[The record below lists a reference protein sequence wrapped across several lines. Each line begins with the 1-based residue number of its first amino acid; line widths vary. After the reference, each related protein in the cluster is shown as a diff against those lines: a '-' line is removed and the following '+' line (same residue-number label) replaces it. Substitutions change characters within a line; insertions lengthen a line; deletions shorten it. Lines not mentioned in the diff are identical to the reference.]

1 MKRHKLSNQQI
12 TWGKTIFLTACA
24 IIVVAAIFVNIKTI
38 AGGFSRVFH
47 ALMPIICGIII
58 AYVMC
63 PILNLIERKWLIPS
77 YRKRGINVMERE
89 NERYFKSM
97 RRISVTLT
105 MLLLILIIVLLCLV
119 IIPQVISSVQS
130 IIVNINTYVS
140 NVQNFFDNL
149 SSPNQYAHEKTNELV
164 QNIMDGIQNFI
175 DNTLKPNLG
184 DYIDKT
190 ISGIRSVVTA
200 VFNFIVGIVVSFY
213 LLYSKDVF
221 VGQAKK
227 IIYAT
232 MKENRANQFI
242 SDMRYVHT
250 TFTNYISGKILDSI
264 IIGLLCFVGTMIIGT
279 PYPTLVS
286 LIVGV
291 TNVIPFF
298 GPYIGAVI
306 GGILVFMID
315 PLQALYFLIF
325 VLLLQQL
332 DGNVIGPAILGDSTG
347 LSSFWVIFSIMLFGN
362 WWGLPGW
369 LMGVPIFAVIYA
381 LIRRAVN
388 RSLKRRGMPID
399 RHLFRNAA
407 YFDKSVPIS
416 KDNNP
421 EGKYMPAKRR
431 SSFGKIVEFFR
442 ELAENR
448 RSKTE
453 KEGTRESG
461 TGNESE
467 QAKAADRPAGTE
479 EQSEV
484 KSGDSEDLGHS
495 GEQK

>member
-1 MKRHKLSNQQI
+1 
-12 TWGKTIFLTACA
+12 
-24 IIVVAAIFVNIKTI
+24 
-38 AGGFSRVFH
+38 
-47 ALMPIICGIII
+47 MPIVCGIII

-63 PILNLIERKWLIPS
+63 PILNLIEHKWLIPS
-77 YRKRGINVMERE
+77 YRKKGINVMERE
-89 NERYFKSM
+89 NERYFKNM

-105 MLLLILIIVLLCLV
+105 MLFLILVIVLLCLV
-119 IIPQVISSVQS
+119 IIPQVVSSVQS
-130 IIVNINTYVS
+130 IIININTYVS
-140 NVQNFFDNL
+140 NVQNFFNNL
-149 SSPNQYAHEKTNELV
+149 ASPNQYAHDKTNELV
-164 QNIMDGIQNFI
+164 QKILDGIRNFV
-175 DNTLKPNLG
+175 DNTLKPNIG

-190 ISGIRSVVTA
+190 ISGIRSAVTGI
-200 VFNFIVGIVVSFY
+200 FNFIVGIVVSFY
-213 LLYSKDVF
+213 LLYSKDIF
-221 VGQAKK
+221 VGQGKK

-242 SDMRYVHT
+242 SDLRYVHT

-264 IIGLLCFVGTMIIGT
+264 IIGLLCFVGTILIGT

-298 GPYIGAVI
+298 GPYIGAVV
-306 GGILVFMID
+306 GSILVFMID

-369 LMGVPIFAVIYA
+369 LMGVPIFAVFYA
-381 LIRRAVN
+381 LVRRVVN
-388 RSLKRRGMPID
+388 RRLERRNMPTD

-407 YFDKSVPIS
+407 YFDKGVPIS

-421 EGKYMPAKRR
+421 EGRYMPAKRR

-442 ELAENR
+442 EIAGSHRAKAE
-448 RSKTE
+448 KTE
-453 KEGTRESG
+453 
-461 TGNESE
+461 E
-467 QAKAADRPAGTE
+467 QKQDKSDEPVKITSSVAEAGTE
-479 EQSEV
+479 ERKSSVTTKPQEDDSRSFNSEMQTDGSHSSET
-484 KSGDSEDLGHS
+484 KMHTENGSWNNKDSKHR
-495 GEQK
+495 EQP